1 MPVASAAAEPPL
13 EPPAVR
19 ARFQGLRV
27 APKTAF
33 TVLGPNANSGVLVL
47 PITIAPAAR
56 RRSTTSASS
65 SGTWLSKSLEPC
77 VVRMPFV
84 GVTSLMATGTPNR
97 GGRSAPRRKASVARR
112 ARRNASSRTRVTIAF
127 TSAFTAS
134 IRARTACMTSSGETR
149 RAR

>member
-1 MPVASAAAEPPL
+1 MPVARAAAEPPL

-19 ARFQGLRV
+19 ARFHGLRV
-27 APKTAF
+27 APNTAL
-33 TVLGPNANSGVLVL
+33 TVFGPNANSGVLVL

-84 GVTSLMATGTPNR
+84 TVTSLMPTGTPKS
-97 GGRSAPRRKASVARR
+97 GGRRAPRRSVAVARR
-112 ARRNASSRTRVTIAF
+112 ASRSASSRTKVTIAF
-127 TSAFTAS
+127 TSGLTAS
-134 IRARTACMTSSGETR
+134 ILARTACMTSSGEAR

>member
-27 APKTAF
+27 APKTSF
-33 TVLGPNANSGVLVL
+33 TVFGPNANSGVLVL

-56 RRSTTSASS
+56 SRWTTRASS
-65 SGTWLSKSLEPC
+65 SGTWLSKSLEPW

-84 GVTSLMATGTPNR
+84 AVTSLMPTGTPKS
-97 GGRSAPRRKASVARR
+97 GGNAARRWSAAVARR
-112 ARRNASSRTRVTIAF
+112 ASRSAESRTSVTIAF
-127 TSAFTAS
+127 TWGFTAS
-134 IRARTACMTSSGETR
+134 IRARTACMTSSGDALR
-149 RAR
+149 PR